1 MPYGIQM
8 NAINDLDLDK
18 IRTLAKGSRLKTR
31 QLAEAIGVAP
41 DTMRKF
47 LSGATKLR
55 KPSLM
60 LLAQTLKVNLEALNK
75 NAS

>member
-1 MPYGIQM
+1 M
-8 NAINDLDLDK
+8 NRVDDLDLDK
-18 IRTLAKGSRLKTR
+18 IRTLAKGSGLKTR

-47 LSGATKLR
+47 LSGATRLR
-55 KPSLM
+55 KPSII
-60 LLAQTLKVNLEALNK
+60 LLAQTLHIKLEALSK